1 MSDRHNAEPWERTTL
16 MISEERALRPR
27 ARIAASERAVG
38 PCAIVVSA
46 YASPRDR
53 KPASVQVIAARCSR
67 CHGSTGQPGRAA
79 PPSPRGRGTNETRFG
94 GALQQNLLKIK
105 DGAISGAGTKELLRW
120 YRKAVRHLPTP
131 LGRGSDTL

>member
-53 KPASVQVIAARCSR
+53 KPATVQVIAARVFKMSR
-67 CHGSTGQPGRAA
+67 VDGPTRSSRATVTTRPGH
-79 PPSPRGRGTNETRFG
+79 
-94 GALQQNLLKIK
+94 Q
-105 DGAISGAGTKELLRW
+105 
-120 YRKAVRHLPTP
+120 
-131 LGRGSDTL
+131 